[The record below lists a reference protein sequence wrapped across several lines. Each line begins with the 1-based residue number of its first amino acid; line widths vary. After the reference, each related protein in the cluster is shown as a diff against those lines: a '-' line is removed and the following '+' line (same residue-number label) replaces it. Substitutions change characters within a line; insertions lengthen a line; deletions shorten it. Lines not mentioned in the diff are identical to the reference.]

1 MFPENNGYLFG
12 ASLRP
17 TVWETLP
24 TPTCYRGYNLF
35 RPTGFPRG
43 IQMSFRKTL
52 ISLSLLVVMALPAL
66 AQDQTS
72 QTPSTQPQASQTQ
85 TSPPQTTKTAQPPST
100 QPGSTPAPAADSSS
114 NGTDAAPSGPPPIQE
129 PDDSKVK
136 HDGGESDV
144 DAIGNRKVGGRG
156 LGDWY
161 SLETEIRMGKQ
172 YAMQVESSVKLVQDP
187 VVNEYVNRIGQNL
200 VRNSDAQVPFTI
212 KVIDSDEVNAFALP
226 GGFFYVNSG
235 LILAADEEAELA
247 GVMAH
252 EISHVAARHGMRQ
265 MTRANIAQIATIPLI
280 FIGGGIG
287 YGIYEAAGLG
297 LPLTF
302 MKFQRNF
309 EAEADYLGLQ
319 YMYKTGY
326 DPQAFISF
334 FEKIQAK
341 EKKKPGTIAKAFASH
356 PQTPDRIA
364 ASQKEIATI
373 LPAKAQYIVTTSE
386 FDDVKSRLATIENR
400 HKVLEQKDGNKP
412 SLRRTSTSDKTSGTD
427 KSGDDDDR
435 PTLKRRDD
443 NPNQTQQQ

>member
-1 MFPENNGYLFG
+1 
-12 ASLRP
+12 
-17 TVWETLP
+17 
-24 TPTCYRGYNLF
+24 
-35 RPTGFPRG
+35 
-43 IQMSFRKTL
+43 MSFRKSL
-52 ISLSLLVVMALPAL
+52 ISLSLLALISLPAL

-72 QTPSTQPQASQTQ
+72 QSPNVQPQASQ
-85 TSPPQTTKTAQPPST
+85 PQTAKDQTAQPQST
-100 QPGSTPAPAADSSS
+100 QTQPSVGSTSGASTGAATSSAPVPPQDPAPTPTPDSTSSS
-114 NGTDAAPSGPPPIQE
+114 TDSAPSGRPPIQE

-136 HDGGESDV
+136 HNGSKSDV

-156 LGDWY
+156 MGNWY

-172 YAMQVESSVKLVQDP
+172 YAMQVEQGVKLVQDP

-235 LILAADEEAELA
+235 LILAADEEAEMA

-252 EISHVAARHGMRQ
+252 EIAHVAARHGTRQ
-265 MTRANIAQIATIPLI
+265 MTRAQWANIGTIPLI

-341 EKKKPGTIAKAFASH
+341 EKKKPGTLAKAFASH
-356 PQTPDRIA
+356 PQTPDRI
-364 ASQKEIATI
+364 
-373 LPAKAQYIVTTSE
+373 
-386 FDDVKSRLATIENR
+386 
-400 HKVLEQKDGNKP
+400 
-412 SLRRTSTSDKTSGTD
+412 
-427 KSGDDDDR
+427 
-435 PTLKRRDD
+435 
-443 NPNQTQQQ
+443 